1 MADVRCPM
9 CSTPNPEDAEVCG
22 SCGARLKPLTVD
34 QPSIEGPSERV
45 ERPGPV
51 GGEEPEEGEDWLRR
65 VRAEAES
72 ELPEEEIAEEEPED
86 AESPDWLGRLREVE
100 IPGDEGPPEGEMP
113 DWLSAFAEEA
123 GVEGEPAEAPE
134 PDWLQRIRD
143 REMPEG
149 EEEFEEAEPEAEDWL
164 ARLREEEVEPSEEV
178 LEEIPSLEPDVD
190 WEAVEAEGKL
200 DELSEPLELE
210 PTEIPKEE
218 LPEVEFEAEE
228 LEQPLAPEPSDLEP
242 AEFPKIE
249 LPEVEL
255 PLEMEEPEVPL
266 TPEPMDLEAA
276 ELPKIELPEI
286 ERPSEVEEEVE
297 PGPPEVEEAAIP
309 TEEEPPHVPALILD
323 RGDEVP
329 REEAP
334 DIDLDAIELPDWLAE
349 LKQTAPPEK
358 GPVEEHPPDLA
369 PATLPTWLEAMRP
382 IETFR
387 SVVEI
392 EPEEEQIVE
401 SAGPLA
407 GLRGALMAEPVVAMP
422 RAASVSAAR
431 LEVTERQYAQAE
443 LLHRMVEEEDREL
456 PEVRAERARLP
467 FIRWIIGILLV
478 LAIALPIFLSVQSG
492 EGFPLPILRPRD
504 LDPLFDLVESA
515 SVDQPVLV
523 VFDYTPS
530 YYGELEAVVRPLI
543 EHILSRGFRVAT
555 LSTQPTGPALAEGL
569 LNQLSENG
577 QGYIHLGYLSGGPTA
592 VQLFVASPR
601 EAIPEGFMLPEEL
614 EGQSSWQSP
623 ILEGVSKLSDFS
635 MVVVITAGT
644 ESARTWAEQAYPWK
658 GDTPLVMALSTGAEP
673 LVRPYYEA
681 LEPQVDAILTSLPA
695 AVAYE
700 KFLGSQGGA
709 HARWNAFGA
718 GMFSVELILLAG
730 AIYGVAGWFLRSPRG
745 SSFRRK

>member
-9 CSTPNPEDAEVCG
+9 CSTPNPEDAEVCV

-34 QPSIEGPSERV
+34 QPSIESPPERV
-45 ERPGPV
+45 EKTGPV
-51 GGEEPEEGEDWLRR
+51 GGEEPEENEDWLRR

-72 ELPEEEIAEEEPED
+72 ELPEEEIVEEVPEE

-134 PDWLQRIRD
+134 PDWLERIRD
-143 REMPEG
+143 RETPEG
-149 EEEFEEAEPEAEDWL
+149 EEEFEEAEPVAEDWL
-164 ARLREEEVEPSEEV
+164 DRLREEEVSEE
-178 LEEIPSLEPDVD
+178 ITSLEPDVD
-190 WEAVEAEGKL
+190 WEAVEAEDKL
-200 DELSEPLELE
+200 AELPESLELE
-210 PTEIPKEE
+210 PTEIPREE
-218 LPEVEFEAEE
+218 LSEVEFEAEE
-228 LEQPLAPEPSDLEP
+228 LEPPLAPEPLDLEP
-242 AEFPKIE
+242 
-249 LPEVEL
+249 
-255 PLEMEEPEVPL
+255 
-266 TPEPMDLEAA
+266 A
-276 ELPKIELPEI
+276 ELPKIELPDVELPLETEEPEAPLTPEPTDLEPAELPKIELPGI
-286 ERPSEVEEEVE
+286 ERPSEVEDEFE
-297 PGPPEVEEAAIP
+297 PELPEIEEAAIP
-309 TEEEPPHVPALILD
+309 AEEAPPHVPALIFERD
-323 RGDEVP
+323 DEVP
-329 REEAP
+329 RKEEP

-358 GPVEEHPPDLA
+358 EPVEEHPPDLA

-456 PEVRAERARLP
+456 PEVREERARLP
-467 FIRWIIGILLV
+467 FVRWIIGILLV
-478 LAIALPIFLSVQSG
+478 LAVALPIFFSIESG

-530 YYGELEAVVRPLI
+530 YYGELETVVRPLI
-543 EHILSRGFRVAT
+543 EHILTRGFRVAT

-614 EGQSSWQSP
+614 KGQSSWQSP

-635 MVVVITAGT
+635 MMVVITAGT

-700 KFLGSQGGA
+700 KFLGSQDGA

-718 GMFSVELILLAG
+718 GMFLVELILIAG

-745 SSFRRK
+745 LNLRRK

>member
-9 CSTPNPEDAEVCG
+9 CSTPNPEEAEVCG

-34 QPSIEGPSERV
+34 QPSVEGPPDRV

-51 GGEEPEEGEDWLRR
+51 EGGEPEEGEDWLRR

-72 ELPEEEIAEEEPED
+72 ERPEDEIPEEVPEEG
-86 AESPDWLGRLREVE
+86 ESPDWLGRLREVE

-123 GVEGEPAEAPE
+123 GVEGEPTEAPE

-149 EEEFEEAEPEAEDWL
+149 EEDFEEAEQEEEDWL
-164 ARLREEEVEPSEEV
+164 ARLRVEEVEPSEEV
-178 LEEIPSLEPDVD
+178 LEEITSLEPEVE
-190 WEAVEAEGKL
+190 WTAVEAEAKL
-200 DELSEPLELE
+200 DELSESLELE
-210 PTEIPKEE
+210 TTEIPIEE
-218 LPEVEFEAEE
+218 LPEVELPYEAEE
-228 LEQPLAPEPSDLEP
+228 PELPLAPETLDLGP

-249 LPEVEL
+249 LPEVDL
-255 PLEMEEPEVPL
+255 PLEVEEPEAPL
-266 TPEPMDLEAA
+266 TPEPIDLEPA
-276 ELPKIELPEI
+276 EFPEIELPEV
-286 ERPSEVEEEVE
+286 EWPSEVEEEVE
-297 PGPPEVEEAAIP
+297 PRPSEIVEAIKP
-309 TEEEPPHVPALILD
+309 AEEEPPHVPALIFEE
-323 RGDEVP
+323 GDEVP

-349 LKQTAPPEK
+349 LKQTAPLEK
-358 GPVEEHPPDLA
+358 EPAEEAQPDLA

-392 EPEEEQIVE
+392 APEEEQIVE

-467 FIRWIIGILLV
+467 FVRWVIGILV
-478 LAIALPIFLSVQSG
+478 LLAVALPIFLSIPSG

-504 LDPLFDLVESA
+504 LDPLFELVERA
-515 SVDQPVLV
+515 SIERPVLV
-523 VFDYTPS
+523 ISDYTPG
-530 YYGELEAVVRPLI
+530 YYGELEAVVSPLL

-569 LNQLSENG
+569 LSRLGENG
-577 QGYIHLGYLSGGPTA
+577 QDYIHLGYLSGGPTA

-658 GDTPLVMALSTGAEP
+658 GETPLVMALSTGAEP

-700 KFLGSQGGA
+700 KFLGSQGAA
-709 HARWNAFGA
+709 HTRWNAFGA
-718 GMFSVELILLAG
+718 GMFSIELILIAG
-730 AIYGVAGWFLRSPRG
+730 AIYGVAGWLFRSPR
-745 SSFRRK
+745 S